1 MSHRGEA
8 ADRPGQDHDGH
19 GACFPATRTP
29 RVQHEGLSGKVM
41 IGNAVEA
48 LIDLLFEGT
57 GRLLLGI
64 LGVRPSALAATFV
77 GLGFWAALA
86 ITALW
91 ILRN

>member
-1 MSHRGEA
+1 MSPCGEA
-8 ADRPGQDHDGH
+8 TDRPGLDHHGH
-19 GACFPATRTP
+19 RDCFTATGTP
-29 RVQHEGLSGKVM
+29 CVQHEGLSGKVM

-77 GLGFWAALA
+77 GMALWAILA
-86 ITALW
+86 ITLLW
-91 ILRN
+91 ILR

>member
-1 MSHRGEA
+1 
-8 ADRPGQDHDGH
+8 
-19 GACFPATRTP
+19 
-29 RVQHEGLSGKVM
+29 M

-77 GLGFWAALA
+77 GMALWAILA
-86 ITALW
+86 ITLLW
-91 ILRN
+91 ILR